1 MIKCQIC
8 LKRWWF
14 STKVKCDCN
23 KPKSMSQ
30 LSHGYYTTPVS
41 SSSTQPISASNDQN
55 RVIEHLILQSVVLD
69 SSHSGNCH
77 QVIHQEQAS
86 SGGHSHSSCDSSSS
100 YSSSD
105 SGYSG
110 SSYDSGSSPSSSW
123 D

>member
-1 MIKCQIC
+1 MIKCPIC

-14 STKVKCDCN
+14 STKVKCDCKKT
-23 KPKSMSQ
+23 KPQIYSI
-30 LSHGYYTTPVS
+30 PIS
-41 SSSTQPISASNDQN
+41 SSSTKSISSSNDQN
-55 RVIEHLILQSVVLD
+55 RVIEHLILETVVLD
-69 SSHSGNCH
+69 SSDSGNCH

-110 SSYDSGSSPSSSW
+110 SSYDSGSSSSSSW